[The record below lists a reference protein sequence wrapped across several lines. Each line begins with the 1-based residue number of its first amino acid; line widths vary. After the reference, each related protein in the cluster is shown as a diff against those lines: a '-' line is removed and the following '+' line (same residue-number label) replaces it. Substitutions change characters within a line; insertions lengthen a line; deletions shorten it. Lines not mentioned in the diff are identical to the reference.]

1 MLNAEDCPIPRPPE
15 IPYKELVG
23 LDGDCGSAFL
33 PASAVDL
40 DLVALHCARLTLSVL
55 QGETLSY
62 NYLLI
67 RGRSFLESEY
77 PELKG
82 DMRAPFRLH
91 QYDVPRNFECHMC
104 LQ

>member
-1 MLNAEDCPIPRPPE
+1 
-15 IPYKELVG
+15 

-40 DLVALHCARLTLSVL
+40 DLVALHCARFALSVL
-55 QGETLSY
+55 QGESLPH
-62 NYLLI
+62 NYVLI
-67 RGRSFLESEY
+67 RGRSFSESEY

-82 DMRAPFRLH
+82 GIREPFRLH
-91 QYDVPRNFECHMC
+91 HYDVPRNPGCHVC